1 MTLTPP
7 PSRPDR
13 PFDPGCIFCRII
25 ARQAPAKIRYESDD
39 VIAFDDR
46 RPQAPTHVLI
56 CPKAHYP
63 TFIDTPPD
71 VLVQMNAQIKAVAD
85 VLGFLDRGFRLIVNN
100 GPESGQIVYH
110 LHYHF
115 LAGRQMGG
123 F

>member
-1 MTLTPP
+1 MTRETTPT
-7 PSRPDR
+7 
-13 PFDPGCIFCRII
+13 DPNCIFCRII
-25 ARQAPAKIRYESDD
+25 AKQIPATIRYESDH
-39 VIAFDDR
+39 VVAFDDIH
-46 RPQAPTHVLI
+46 PKAPTHVLI
-56 CPKAHYP
+56 CPKGHYP

-71 VLVQMNAQIKAVAD
+71 VLVQMNAEIKAVAD
-85 VLGFLDRGFRLIVNN
+85 TLGFLDRGFRLLLNN